1 MQLLGEFSAVSLF
14 MDRALAVR
22 PSFSITPV
30 NTAAV
35 IEIVTRL
42 DGIPLALELAAV
54 RVKLLSA
61 EQIADRLSDRFR
73 LLSGGGR
80 TVLPRQQTL
89 RAAIDWSYDLLKEE
103 ERALLRRLAV
113 FAGSWTVEA
122 AMAVCSDS
130 RVEAEDFSTC
140 SGGWSTS
147 RWLWS

>member
-1 MQLLGEFSAVSLF
+1 MPGEVIIPVPPLAVPPQGTDLALLGEFSAVSLF

-73 LLSGGGR
+73 LLSGGER

-103 ERALLRRLAV
+103 E
-113 FAGSWTVEA
+113 
-122 AMAVCSDS
+122 
-130 RVEAEDFSTC
+130 
-140 SGGWSTS
+140 
-147 RWLWS
+147 